1 MSQIKKTIKLGMLL
15 LVGSLLVISCGSSSS
30 NSNAVFD
37 SDTKSHPAGWLPAG
51 HMTAAQANIATCE
64 ECHGADLSGGISKIS
79 CTTCH
84 LGGATSIHPADW
96 SGSILTK
103 HGLYVVANGTTAC
116 RNDFCHA
123 FDLKGVANSGPSCSS
138 CHSFP

>member
-1 MSQIKKTIKLGMLL
+1 MSPIKKIIAFGMMLL
-15 LVGSLLVISCGSSSS
+15 AGSVLVISCGTS

-37 SDTKSHPAGWLPAG
+37 TDTKSHPAGWLPAG
-51 HMTAAQANIATCE
+51 HMISAQANIATCE
-64 ECHGADLSGGISKIS
+64 ECHGADLSGGISQVS

-84 LGGATSIHPADW
+84 MGGAASVHPLDW
-96 SGSILTK
+96 SGSILTT
-103 HGLYVVANGTTAC
+103 HGPYVVANGTTAC

-123 FDLKGVANSGPSCSS
+123 FDLSGVANSGPSCSS